1 MKNIQLRQEVID
13 LNPYIPGEQPSAYS
27 KIIKINTNENP
38 YPPSPKG
45 KQAGEKVLADGVL
58 RKYPNPTSSELR
70 IAIADLYKIHPD
82 EILITNGSDEA
93 IRLLFLS
100 ILESGDRILCPEP
113 TYSAYPV
120 FADITLEN
128 VEFVRIPILDN
139 LQFPWTEMKKTNAK
153 LAAFANPN
161 APTGILEEKSK
172 IIDFVANFSGY
183 VLCDEAYIDFAP
195 DNSSMIQEIQNYNN
209 LLVTRTFS
217 KSYSLAGLRVG
228 FIAGNKETISL
239 LNKLKDSYNVG
250 MLDQEIA
257 KACLLDQEYFNKC
270 KQRLIAT
277 REKTKES
284 LSKIGFA
291 IPESHT
297 NFLFAKPP
305 KGKLALELFEK
316 LKEKQIYVR
325 YFSSGLPSQYLRI
338 SIGTEEEMETVVD
351 TIRQILA

>member
-1 MKNIQLRQEVID
+1 MQLRKEVIE
-13 LNPYIPGEQPSAYS
+13 LTPYTPGEQPSAYS

-45 KQAGEKVLADGVL
+45 KQAGEKILADGVL
-58 RKYPNPTSSELR
+58 RKYPNPTSSDLR

-82 EILITNGSDEA
+82 EIIITNGSDEA

-120 FADITLEN
+120 FAETTLEK
-128 VEFVRIPILDN
+128 VEFLRIPILDN
-139 LQFPWTEMKKTNAK
+139 LEFHWDEMKKTTAK

-161 APTGILEEKSK
+161 APTGTLEEKSK

-195 DNSSMIQEIQNYNN
+195 EDSSMIQEIQNFDN
-209 LLVTRTFS
+209 LIVTRTFS

-228 FIAGNKETISL
+228 FIAANKDLIRL

-257 KACLLDQEYFNKC
+257 KASLLDQEYFNEC
-270 KQRLIAT
+270 RQRVLVT
-277 REKTKES
+277 REKTKDS
-284 LSKIGFA
+284 LSKMGFT

-305 KGKLALELFEK
+305 KGKSALELFEK

-325 YFSSGLPSQYLRI
+325 YFSSGIPSQYLRI
-338 SIGTEEEMETVVD
+338 SIGTEDEMDIVVD
-351 TIRQILA
+351 TIRQLLT